1 MIDTAIAA
9 NLLIITIQAGGTPAA
24 VELHST
30 TVIRIVIEAE
40 EGATV
45 HMGSRPAAAAA
56 VGEKTTGRLKVLRPT
71 LLRQVVVEA

>member
-45 HMGSRPAAAAA
+45 HMGSRPAA
-56 VGEKTTGRLKVLRPT
+56 GEKTTGRLKVLRPT